1 MLQQRR
7 DEMALGNII
16 LDETGTIDEVRE
28 LSNDASGIK
37 NEIKLTLKGTIRGV
51 EQTTKWTYTA
61 LNRPDGSVYG
71 VGTGILTTTDGDVLN
86 IIGSGAAKIAGPG
99 ESTNFRTMLFVHTAA
114 PQFTDLNHVGLV
126 GEYDVTADGI
136 ATNKCWEWK

>member
-1 MLQQRR
+1 
-7 DEMALGNII
+7 MALGNLI
-16 LDETGTIDEVRE
+16 LDETGTIDGVRE

-61 LNRPDGSVYG
+61 LTRPDGSVYG
-71 VGTGILTTTDGDVLN
+71 QGTAVMTTVDGDVLDV
-86 IIGSGAAKIAGPG
+86 IGSGAAKTAGPG

-114 PQFTDLNHVGLV
+114 PRFTDLNYVGLV

-136 ATNKCWEWK
+136 ATNRCWEWK

>member
-1 MLQQRR
+1 
-7 DEMALGNII
+7 MALGNLI
-16 LDETGTIDEVRE
+16 LDETGTIDGVRE

-61 LNRPDGSVYG
+61 LTRPDGSVHG
-71 VGTGILTTTDGDVLN
+71 QGTAVMTTVDGDVLDV
-86 IIGSGAAKIAGPG
+86 IGSGAAKTAGPG

-114 PQFTDLNHVGLV
+114 PRFIDLNYVGLV

-136 ATNKCWEWK
+136 ATNRCWEWK

>member
-1 MLQQRR
+1 
-7 DEMALGNII
+7 MALGDII
-16 LDETGTIDEVRE
+16 LDETGTIDEVCE

-51 EQTTKWTYTA
+51 AETTKWTYTA

-71 VGTGILTTTDGDVLN
+71 QGTGIMTTADGDVLN
-86 IIGSGAAKIAGPG
+86 LIGSGAARIAGPG

-114 PQFTDLNHVGLV
+114 PQFTDLNYVGLV
-126 GEYDVTADGI
+126 GEYDVSADGT

>member
-1 MLQQRR
+1 
-7 DEMALGNII
+7 MALGDII

-28 LSNDASGIK
+28 LSKDASGIK

-51 EQTTKWTYTA
+51 AETTKWTYTA
-61 LNRPDGSVYG
+61 LTRPDGSVYG
-71 VGTGILTTTDGDVLN
+71 QGTAIMTTADGDVLN
-86 IIGSGAAKIAGPG
+86 LLGSGAARIAGPG

-114 PQFTDLNHVGLV
+114 PQFTDLNYVGLV
-126 GEYDVTADGI
+126 GEYDVSADGT